1 MNYLIAGFLLVTFN
15 AGAWWWAGYF
25 VFVILEI
32 FATFLEARKALKEVK
47 QSKKPQL
54 LKANGDPYTEADLE
68 FIWKHGYQSA
78 LEMVQQTK
86 Q

>member
-1 MNYLIAGFLLVTFN
+1 MNFLIGGFLLVTFN
-15 AGAWWWAGYF
+15 AGFWWWLAYF
-25 VFVILEI
+25 I
-32 FATFLEARKALKEVK
+32 FAILHLISAIYEIKNEMKTVKEL
-47 QSKKPQL
+47 KKPQL
-54 LKANGDPYTEADLE
+54 LKANGEPYTESDLE

>member
-1 MNYLIAGFLLVTFN
+1 MLLTSCGQEKSKQKILPVSDTIAAKNNSIEYNNLIVETKK
-15 AGAWWWAGYF
+15 
-25 VFVILEI
+25 V
-32 FATFLEARKALKEVK
+32 LKEIK
-47 QSKKPQL
+47 ASKKPQL
-54 LKANGDPYTEADLE
+54 LKANGEPYTEADLE

>member
-1 MNYLIAGFLLVTFN
+1 MNFLIGGFLLVTFN
-15 AGAWWWAGYF
+15 AGFWWWTAYF
-25 VFVILEI
+25 IFVLLELLGLI
-32 FATFLEARKALKEVK
+32 ATVYNRYTELKDK
-47 QSKKPQL
+47 KKPQL
-54 LKANGDPYTEADLE
+54 LKANGEPYTEADLE

>member
-1 MNYLIAGFLLVTFN
+1 MNYLIAGFLLITFN
-15 AGAWWWAGYF
+15 AGGWWWFGFFCF
-25 VFVILEI
+25 VLLELLALI
-32 FATFLEARKALKEVK
+32 VETKKGLKEIK
-47 QSKKPQL
+47 ESKKPQL
-54 LKANGDPYTEADLE
+54 LKANGEPYTEADLE

>member
-1 MNYLIAGFLLVTFN
+1 MIFLISAFILWKFEAGLLWWITYAILVALQVWAIFYN
-15 AGAWWWAGYF
+15 AYK
-25 VFVILEI
+25 
-32 FATFLEARKALKEVK
+32 ARKEVK
-47 QSKKPQL
+47 PKPL
-54 LKANGDPYTEADLE
+54 LKNNGEPYTEADLE

>member
-1 MNYLIAGFLLVTFN
+1 MNFLIAGFLLINFN
-15 AGAWWWAGYF
+15 AGFWWWLGYF
-25 VFVILEI
+25 LFAVLHLISLIFEI
-32 FATFLEARKALKEVK
+32 KKEITTVK
-47 QSKKPQL
+47 DQKKPQL
-54 LKANGDPYTEADLE
+54 LKANGEPYTEADLE

>member
-1 MNYLIAGFLLVTFN
+1 MNYLIAGFLLITFN
-15 AGAWWWAGYF
+15 AGAWWWFGFFCF
-25 VFVILEI
+25 VLLEL
-32 FATFLEARKALKEVK
+32 LELIVETNKGLKEIK
-47 QSKKPQL
+47 ASKKPQL
-54 LKANGDPYTEADLE
+54 LKANGEPYTEADLE

>member
-1 MNYLIAGFLLVTFN
+1 MKYLIGGFILINFN
-15 AGAWWWAGYF
+15 AGSWWWVGF
-25 VFVILEI
+25 FI
-32 FATFLEARKALKEVK
+32 FALLELFAFVLEVKNTLKEK
-47 QSKKPQL
+47 QTKKPQL
-54 LKANGDPYTEADLE
+54 LKANGEPYTEADLE

>member
-1 MNYLIAGFLLVTFN
+1 MKYLIGGFILITFN
-15 AGAWWWAGYF
+15 ASAWWWAGYF
-25 VFVILEI
+25 IFVILEV
-32 FATFLEARKALKEVK
+32 FATLLEARKTLKEVK

>member
-1 MNYLIAGFLLVTFN
+1 MISLIGAFILWKFEAGLLWWLAYAVLIA
-15 AGAWWWAGYF
+15 
-25 VFVILEI
+25 LEI
-32 FATFLEARKALKEVK
+32 WTIFYNAYKARKEVK
-47 QSKKPQL
+47 VQPL
-54 LKANGDPYTEADLE
+54 LKNNGQPYTESDLE